1 MKNKRYKVLDFYE
14 VEIVTQGN
22 YDISDVEC
30 VGNADTID
38 EIEYYI
44 QQRIDD
50 TDGECYIMIYDRQSY
65 SFVNFD
71 DIQEA

>member
-1 MKNKRYKVLDFYE
+1 MKNKRYKVLDFYD
-14 VEIVTQGN
+14 VEIDTYGD
-22 YDISDVEC
+22 YDIQDVEC
-30 VGNADTID
+30 IGSADTLD

-50 TDGECYIMIYDRQSY
+50 TDGECYIMIYDRYTY

>member
-14 VEIVTQGN
+14 VEIDSQGN

-30 VGNADTID
+30 IGSADTID
-38 EIEYYI
+38 EIEFYI

-50 TDGECYIMIYDRQSY
+50 TDGEC
-65 SFVNFD
+65 
-71 DIQEA
+71 

>member
-14 VEIVTQGN
+14 VEIDSQGN

-30 VGNADTID
+30 IGSADTID
-38 EIEYYI
+38 EIEFYI

-50 TDGECYIMIYDRQSY
+50 TDGECYIMIYDKQTF
-65 SFVNFD
+65 SFVGFD
-71 DIQEA
+71 DIQKA